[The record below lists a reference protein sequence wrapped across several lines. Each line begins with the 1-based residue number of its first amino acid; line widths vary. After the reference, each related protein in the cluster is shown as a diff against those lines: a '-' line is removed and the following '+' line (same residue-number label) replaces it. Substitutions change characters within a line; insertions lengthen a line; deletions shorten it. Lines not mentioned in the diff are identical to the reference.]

1 MTRMLKNRVGV
12 LLLKPQSVELALGR
26 QEGKAA
32 KCIKFVTFDAHRLL
46 TINITQYS
54 TYPSLSCYNILLLFP
69 SRDTQMLENLNCP
82 LVTKG
87 SCLMKILNRNSILWI
102 QIAPEYQP
110 RGSIDS
116 ILEKSMLSCTGPVIC
131 HRRNGHCPWRI
142 CLKRKFMWI
151 LQTCGQLEKRPQT
164 IDKLILCSLCIHTL
178 ILPPEN
184 IHP

>member
-54 TYPSLSCYNILLLFP
+54 TYTSLSYNNILLLFP
-69 SRDTQMLENLNCP
+69 SRDTQMLENLICP

-87 SCLMKILNRNSILWI
+87 SCLMKILNRNSILCF
-102 QIAPEYQP
+102 QIAPEYQS
-110 RGSIDS
+110 RYSIDS
-116 ILEKSMLSCTGPVIC
+116 MLEKSRPVIC
-131 HRRNGHCPWRI
+131 HRRNGHYPWRTFY
-142 CLKRKFMWI
+142 K
-151 LQTCGQLEKRPQT
+151 
-164 IDKLILCSLCIHTL
+164 
-178 ILPPEN
+178 
-184 IHP
+184 